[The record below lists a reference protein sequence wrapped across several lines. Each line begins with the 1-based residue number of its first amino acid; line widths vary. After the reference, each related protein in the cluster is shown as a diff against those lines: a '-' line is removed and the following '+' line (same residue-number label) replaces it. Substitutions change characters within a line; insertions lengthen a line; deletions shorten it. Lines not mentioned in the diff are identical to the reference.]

1 MGFLECLSGMREGR
15 ALRLIIVE
23 LLNGECK
30 TLSDVA
36 VAGGEVGYIWWVVEW
51 DFWSV

>member
-23 LLNGECK
+23 LLNSECK

-36 VAGGEVGYIWWVVEW
+36 VVGVI
-51 DFWSV
+51 

>member
-1 MGFLECLSGMREGR
+1 MRKGK

-36 VAGGEVGYIWWVVEW
+36 VVGVI
-51 DFWSV
+51 